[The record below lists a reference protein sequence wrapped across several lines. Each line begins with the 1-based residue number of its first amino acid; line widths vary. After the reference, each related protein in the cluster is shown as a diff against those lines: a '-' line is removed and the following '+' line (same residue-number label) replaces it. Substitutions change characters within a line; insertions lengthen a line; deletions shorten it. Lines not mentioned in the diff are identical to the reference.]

1 MSSSVAIRNAPQGG
15 SSWAAHFRATLVLG
29 IPLVGA
35 QLAQLAIHTTDMI
48 IVGQLG
54 AEKLAAMVLAGQ
66 FYFVV
71 FIFGTG
77 FSVAVVPM
85 VANAYGQG
93 DATSARRALRMG
105 MWVAIA
111 YWLLALPVF
120 LNAENIL
127 LALKQN
133 PQVAKLTGD
142 YLAISQFGLLPAL
155 LFYVMRGL
163 VSAIGRAGV
172 ILYATIAMLLING
185 FLAYGLVLGHF
196 GLPALGMQGAAIAAV
211 FVNAFSLVLIV
222 GYIQTRDETRRYELF
237 VRFWRP
243 DWHALWEV
251 LRLGLPISI
260 TILAETMLFSAASIL
275 MGQIGT
281 IELAAHG
288 IALQLASIAFMI
300 PLGLSQVATVRIGVA
315 HGQGDYANLIRAA
328 IMVYGVACTIALSGG
343 IFFALAPEFLAQW
356 FLDAS
361 LPEAP
366 QVLSYASTL
375 VIMAGVFQ
383 LVDGIQAVAA
393 GLLRGLKD
401 ARVPA
406 ILALISYWPIGFA
419 LAWTMAFPLG
429 FGGVGVWSG
438 FVVGLSAA
446 AFLLSLRFYLL
457 VKREMRAAA
466 RQRIVLSA

>member
-1 MSSSVAIRNAPQGG
+1 MSSSEAVGNVSQGG
-15 SSWAAHFRATLVLG
+15 SSWAAHLRATLALG
-29 IPLVGA
+29 IPLIGA
-35 QLAQLAIHTTDMI
+35 QLAQLGIHTTDMI

-66 FYFVV
+66 FFFVV
-71 FIFGTG
+71 FIFGSG

-111 YWLLALPVF
+111 YWLLALGIF
-120 LNAENIL
+120 HNAERIL
-127 LALKQN
+127 VALGQN
-133 PQVAKLTGD
+133 PNVAKLTGD
-142 YLAISQFGLLPAL
+142 YLAISKFGMLPGL

-163 VSAIGRAGV
+163 VSAIGRASIV
-172 ILYATIAMLLING
+172 LYATIAMLLLNG
-185 FLAYGLVLGHF
+185 VLAYGLVLGHF
-196 GLPALGMQGAAIAAV
+196 GLPAMGMNGAAVVAV
-211 FVNAFSLVLIV
+211 IVNLFSLLFIV
-222 GYIQTRDETRRYELF
+222 IYIQTQEETRQYELF
-237 VRFWRP
+237 VRFWKP
-243 DWHALWEV
+243 DWKALGEV

-260 TILAETMLFSAASIL
+260 TILAEVTLFSAASIL
-275 MGQIGT
+275 IGQIGT

-288 IALQLASIAFMI
+288 IALQLASLAFMI
-300 PLGLSQVATVRIGVA
+300 PLGLSQAATVRIGVA
-315 HGQGDYANLIRAA
+315 HGRGDYPNLIRAA
-328 IMVYGVACTIALSGG
+328 ITVYAVACVIAICGG
-343 IFFALAPEFLAQW
+343 ILFALVPERLGSL
-356 FLDAS
+356 FLDGR

-366 QVLSYASTL
+366 QVLAYASTL
-375 VIMAGVFQ
+375 IVMAGLFQ

-406 ILALISYWPIGFA
+406 LLALISYWPIGLG

-446 AFLLSLRFYLL
+446 AIMLTTRFYLL
-457 VKREMRAAA
+457 VKREMKMVGKA
-466 RQRIVLSA
+466 